1 MVTGQPAGTA
11 TSNCAQ
17 DVGGK
22 WSQLSGSVTERATM
36 REDSQRE
43 ETKGKKESHLLHNE
57 KVGFS
62 LCIKVCL
69 MNILIVFLQ

>member
-1 MVTGQPAGTA
+1 MVTGQPA

-22 WSQLSGSVTERATM
+22 WSQLSGSVTQRARM
-36 REDSQRE
+36 RGDSQRE
-43 ETKGKKESHLLHNE
+43 ETKGKKESHLLHE

-69 MNILIVFLQ
+69 MNVLIVFLH